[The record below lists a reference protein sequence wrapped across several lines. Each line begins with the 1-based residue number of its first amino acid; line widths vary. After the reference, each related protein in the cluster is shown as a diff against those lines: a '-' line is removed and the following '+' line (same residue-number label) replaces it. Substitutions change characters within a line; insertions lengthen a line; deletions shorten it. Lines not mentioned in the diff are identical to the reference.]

1 MEDTAAG
8 FGPFSSVSAI
18 PGCIG
23 AIEGWLCPIR
33 VARSKNVVVLQ
44 LLFLAIVNA
53 TVSIYKRRV
62 MKRLNALDKKVEYRL
77 FPTVHVSKLK
87 LVKAYPDRPAATL
100 ANAGMDLVDFDESLL
115 PEDN

>member
-1 MEDTAAG
+1 MSFAG
-8 FGPFSSVSAI
+8 FKRLSSLVRHGLALDPLQSARRALDEPPVSPAGMLQTSVSAI

-53 TVSIYKRRV
+53 TVSIYKRV
-62 MKRLNALDKKVEYRL
+62 QIIDAD
-77 FPTVHVSKLK
+77 
-87 LVKAYPDRPAATL
+87 
-100 ANAGMDLVDFDESLL
+100 SLR
-115 PEDN
+115 